1 MLWWKKCMIL
11 GGCDLTLPFCPLS
24 CSRVTEVLTISGWKK
39 KQSHQTVQVH
49 SVVHEL
55 FIYFVT
61 CSLLLSMTMMVFVFI
76 LLLYVYESI
85 NINKLKVLD
94 YKEEHLGLLL
104 FFVLNFPWILVATLW
119 SAFLYFFFSFWETLN
134 VFQKKFFTVKMESLN
149 TGY

>member
-1 MLWWKKCMIL
+1 
-11 GGCDLTLPFCPLS
+11 
-24 CSRVTEVLTISGWKK
+24 
-39 KQSHQTVQVH
+39 
-49 SVVHEL
+49 
-55 FIYFVT
+55 
-61 CSLLLSMTMMVFVFI
+61 MMVFVFI

-104 FFVLNFPWILVATLW
+104 FFFFFLNYPWILVATLW